1 MDRVETTFTSR
12 RKKAATGTG
21 NQTVCMSPRTMEK
34 TCSTAS
40 RGLCSQATSSDFFAV
55 GRRNAPASSAPS
67 HRCRGA
73 GRGPEVL
80 EFEPVPSQFR
90 FEQASYVLQLGRVL
104 GLILQ
109 MLELFYDMSLC
120 LVSPTTTLLT
130 PVANAQ
136 DPTNNSTAP

>member
-1 MDRVETTFTSR
+1 M
-12 RKKAATGTG
+12 
-21 NQTVCMSPRTMEK
+21 
-34 TCSTAS
+34 
-40 RGLCSQATSSDFFAV
+40 
-55 GRRNAPASSAPS
+55 
-67 HRCRGA
+67 
-73 GRGPEVL
+73 L

-104 GLILQ
+104 GSTLQ